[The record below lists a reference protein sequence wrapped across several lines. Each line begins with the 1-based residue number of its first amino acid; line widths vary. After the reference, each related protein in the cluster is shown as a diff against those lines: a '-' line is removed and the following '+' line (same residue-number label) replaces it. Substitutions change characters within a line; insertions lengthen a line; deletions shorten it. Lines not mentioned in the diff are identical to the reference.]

1 MPFPVSRPRLNVP
14 LEAAESA
21 ISGIAREIALDIYE
35 MDTIAQNFGFAS
47 SDDEGFRA
55 IVESPEFQRTYR
67 TLKAE
72 ISGVDSTPV
81 RIRQKAQAAM
91 ESTLPDFAAAM
102 VDPTIAPGQR
112 VAIWNGMMK
121 LAGLAE
127 QPRVSQGDAGP
138 GQVININITDA
149 SGNSKR
155 VSVQQRPVLD
165 GFAESTL
172 AEAGDDAND

>member
-1 MPFPVSRPRLNVP
+1 MPFPVSRPRVG
-14 LEAAESA
+14 AVSVDAENA
-21 ISGIAREIALDIYE
+21 IPGIAREIALDIYE
-35 MDTIAQNFGFAS
+35 MDTIAQNFGFES
-47 SDDEGFRA
+47 SDDAGFRA
-55 IVESPEFQRTYR
+55 IVESSEFQRTYR

-102 VDPTIAPGQR
+102 VDPTVAPGQR

-138 GQVININITDA
+138 GQVININITDG

-165 GFAESTL
+165 GYVESPLGELEAESN
-172 AEAGDDAND
+172 G